1 MWLVV
6 AGVTIAV
13 IGLFLLKV
21 AQEAPAKKLALE
33 NAKRLATEHPMA
45 KEPKESSP
53 MCLGCISCF
62 WIVWLII
69 GMVWIFYFTPET
81 TFQAAGGGNATDAH
95 SSECAFLANFSFIF
109 IVCLWTVPGVLN
121 CVVVMLAQQVSAC
134 PQQKREDRGPVSM
147 VWN

>member
-33 NAKRLATEHPMA
+33 NAKRLATQSG
-45 KEPKESSP
+45 KEESSP

-69 GMVWIFYFTPET
+69 GSVWIFYFTPET
-81 TFQAAGGGNATDAH
+81 TFQAAGGGNATDA
-95 SSECAFLANFSFIF
+95 
-109 IVCLWTVPGVLN
+109 LWTVPCVLN

-134 PQQKREDRGPVSM
+134 LNIE
-147 VWN
+147 NAT

>member
-33 NAKRLATEHPMA
+33 NAKRLATQSGKE
-45 KEPKESSP
+45 EPKESSP
-53 MCLGCISCF
+53 MCLGRISCF

-69 GMVWIFYFTPET
+69 GSVWIFSFTPET

-95 SSECAFLANFSFIF
+95 STECAFLASFSFIF
-109 IVCLWTVPGVLN
+109 IICLWTVPCVLN

-134 PQQKREDRGPVSM
+134 LNIE
-147 VWN
+147 NAT

>member
-33 NAKRLATEHPMA
+33 NAKRLATQSG
-45 KEPKESSP
+45 KEESSP
-53 MCLGCISCF
+53 MCLGRISCF

-69 GMVWIFYFTPET
+69 GSVWIFSFTPET

-95 SSECAFLANFSFIF
+95 STECAFLASFSFIF
-109 IVCLWTVPGVLN
+109 IICLWTVPCVLN

-134 PQQKREDRGPVSM
+134 GG
-147 VWN
+147 